1 MARTNH
7 NYYEFRNKTS
17 KLLSWQIEREETDRL
32 RHSDVKDDGR
42 SLFSNILQGTVS
54 DKNGVE
60 NTKATTLLN
69 FLILP
74 KLDPNKRD
82 CLDVNMSENAV
93 MPWVS
98 STIKL
103 QDQMAFHLNI
113 LNPFS
118 EKLLT
123 YQTSILKEDLT
134 KKTIPSSLELKTIT
148 LLPKP
153 GKDLV
158 SLTACLAF

>member
-1 MARTNH
+1 
-7 NYYEFRNKTS
+7 
-17 KLLSWQIEREETDRL
+17 
-32 RHSDVKDDGR
+32 
-42 SLFSNILQGTVS
+42 
-54 DKNGVE
+54 
-60 NTKATTLLN
+60 
-69 FLILP
+69 
-74 KLDPNKRD
+74 
-82 CLDVNMSENAV
+82 MSENAV